1 MTVGPG
7 DPVSMLMHEDVVSVD
22 CGATLRELCETMVER
37 GIGSV
42 IVLEENLVAGI
53 VTETDVV
60 AALADGA
67 DADRVTADDVM
78 SEGPM
83 CADPE
88 DSVRYT
94 AERMLQAGVR
104 HLPVLGA
111 GDIAIGMVSAR
122 DLFAALTGTVWAEP

>member
-53 VTETDVV
+53 VPPRPTWW
-60 AALADGA
+60 
-67 DADRVTADDVM
+67 RPSPTA
-78 SEGPM
+78 PT
-83 CADPE
+83 P
-88 DSVRYT
+88 
-94 AERMLQAGVR
+94 
-104 HLPVLGA
+104 
-111 GDIAIGMVSAR
+111 
-122 DLFAALTGTVWAEP
+122 TG